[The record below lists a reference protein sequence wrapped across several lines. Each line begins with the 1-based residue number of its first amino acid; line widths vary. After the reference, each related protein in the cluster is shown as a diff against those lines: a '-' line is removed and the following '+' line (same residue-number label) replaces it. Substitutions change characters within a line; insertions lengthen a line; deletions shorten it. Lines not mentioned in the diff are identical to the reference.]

1 VQDEPSGS
9 YAMEALTMAAK
20 QAALAWRSLGGGWNP
35 SKSCPSPPFDIDNQH
50 IGIGLFNQRP
60 EALRRQPD
68 RRAAEQIK
76 QRPE

>member
-1 VQDEPSGS
+1 VAQS
-9 YAMEALTMAAK
+9 
-20 QAALAWRSLGGGWNP
+20 WRRLELL
-35 SKSCPSPPFDIDNQH
+35 KSCPSPPFDIDNQH
-50 IGIGLFNQRP
+50 IRIGLFNQRP